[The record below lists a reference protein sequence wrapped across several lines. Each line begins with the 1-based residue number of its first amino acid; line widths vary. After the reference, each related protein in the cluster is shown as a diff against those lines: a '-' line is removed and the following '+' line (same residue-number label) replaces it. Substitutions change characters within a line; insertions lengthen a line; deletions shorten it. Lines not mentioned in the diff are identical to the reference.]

1 MSNNIIIPVI
11 IPYYKA
17 PDQIK
22 LTQAC
27 LEKQSGVHIETFI
40 HDNSLNNLYFTKAI
54 NIGIKKFINGNY
66 IYLMILN
73 QDAYVRENCILEMV
87 KVMEEHPNCGIC
99 TPISFNAQGKCNW
112 FGGLDAYPIGKH
124 RSISEDL
131 NSAQSIETSWA
142 NGACM
147 LLRVEMIQE
156 IGIFDENM
164 RFLFSDSDYSFTAR
178 SRGWQ
183 VRVAINAI
191 IDHSLSGSA
200 ANSNAELDVIKLE
213 DQLYFS
219 QKWLSGDIY
228 RKLSYEGSKLTPEFI
243 NATMLETR
251 ENLDYFREILK
262 KSND

>member
-1 MSNNIIIPVI
+1 
-11 IPYYKA
+11 
-17 PDQIK
+17 
-22 LTQAC
+22 
-27 LEKQSGVHIETFI
+27 
-40 HDNSLNNLYFTKAI
+40 
-54 NIGIKKFINGNY
+54 
-66 IYLMILN
+66 
-73 QDAYVRENCILEMV
+73 
-87 KVMEEHPNCGIC
+87 
-99 TPISFNAQGKCNW
+99 
-112 FGGLDAYPIGKH
+112 
-124 RSISEDL
+124 
-131 NSAQSIETSWA
+131 
-142 NGACM
+142 M

-183 VRVAINAI
+183 VRVAINSI

-200 ANSNAELDVIKLE
+200 ANSNAELDVIKLD

-228 RKLSYEGSKLTPEFI
+228 RKLSYEGSKLSPEFI

>member
-124 RSISEDL
+124 KSISEDL
-131 NSAQSIETSWA
+131 NSAQSFETSWA

-164 RFLFSDSDYSFTAR
+164 RFLFLIQTILLQ
-178 SRGWQ
+178 RG
-183 VRVAINAI
+183 
-191 IDHSLSGSA
+191 
-200 ANSNAELDVIKLE
+200 LE
-213 DQLYFS
+213 VG
-219 QKWLSGDIY
+219 K
-228 RKLSYEGSKLTPEFI
+228 
-243 NATMLETR
+243 
-251 ENLDYFREILK
+251 
-262 KSND
+262 